1 MLRSGPFVG
10 RRKVLSISN
19 SRLRWGLVALLAA
32 AAAAAVFITQPRP
45 ASHDASI
52 WVVVGRGMLE
62 GRPPFLGIWDYK
74 PPAIYLVG
82 ALAWILDPGDTTVS
96 MQALTVVAIAA
107 AATAGGWLVATVYS
121 RFWVGVATAA
131 ALAGGL
137 SLPALSYGGGMS
149 ELFGVAWLAVCFAII
164 AGIVLGRR
172 GLLWPAA
179 AGAIFALAVGSSFL
193 TVGAVP
199 ALAVLW
205 LSIPIDGVSY
215 PPTRSNM
222 RTWFRRRVLD
232 GRLGVAIAA
241 AAVVS
246 LVVWW
251 TVLAGGAVPAA
262 IDAFVHY
269 QSLYR
274 AAGHLQP
281 RAWVRGILDV
291 WPLWIPTLIVC
302 LTPTARGYLLGLNV
316 LRSNFARAMLVWLV
330 VELAL
335 LGFGQRFY
343 ARYLLL
349 IVPPLI
355 VLFGFT
361 LCTLWVERPRISRGV
376 LTVALCAAVAVGLLW
391 QSLPTPSNDPQIAAN
406 ADLAAY
412 VRANSAPGETIY
424 VWGTDPDLYLRSDRQ
439 PAGPYLQIHPLIM
452 PGYDQKAVA
461 TMLDQW
467 TAHPPRLVVASRATN
482 PDLIGLYPL
491 NQSAAMTN
499 PLRTYYAALAP
510 LQSFIQSHYDLVATL
525 PIGEVWRYRG

>member
-1 MLRSGPFVG
+1 MLRSGPFVC
-10 RRKVLSISN
+10 RRKVLSVSS
-19 SRLRWGLVALLAA
+19 SRLRWGFVVLLAA
-32 AAAAAVFITQPRP
+32 AVAAAVFVTQPRP

-52 WVVVGRGMLE
+52 WAVIGRGMLE
-62 GRPPFLGIWDYK
+62 GRAPFLGLWDYK
-74 PPAIYLVG
+74 PPGIYLVG

-96 MQALTVVAIAA
+96 MQALTVVTIAG
-107 AATAGGWLVATVYS
+107 AATAGGWLVSSAYS
-121 RFWVGVATAA
+121 RFWVGVATAV

-137 SLPALSYGGGMS
+137 SLPGLSYGGGMS
-149 ELFGVAWLAVCFAII
+149 ELFGVAWLDVCVAAI

-172 GLLWPAA
+172 GLIWPAA
-179 AGAIFALAVGSSFL
+179 AGAFFALAIGSSFL

-205 LSIPIDGVSY
+205 LSIPVDGSPY
-215 PPTRSNM
+215 PLARSSW
-222 RTWFRRRVLD
+222 RTWLRRRLFD
-232 GRLGVAIAA
+232 RRLAA
-241 AAVVS
+241 AIVAAALVS

-262 IDAFVHY
+262 LDAFVHY

-274 AAGHLQP
+274 AAGHIQP
-281 RAWVRGILDV
+281 RAWVRGIVDV
-291 WPLWIPTLIVC
+291 WPLWLPTLIVC
-302 LTPTARGYLLGLNV
+302 LTPTARGHLLGLNV
-316 LRSNFARAMLVWLV
+316 LRSNFARAMVVWLV
-330 VELAL
+330 AELAL
-335 LGFGQRFY
+335 LAFGQRFY

-361 LCTLWVERPRISRGV
+361 LATLWLERPLISRRA
-376 LTVALCAAVAVGLLW
+376 VAFASCAVVAVGLVW
-391 QSLPTPSNDPQIAAN
+391 QSLPAASNDSQLAAN

-412 VRANSAPGETIY
+412 VRANSAPGDTIY
-424 VWGTDPDLYLRSDRQ
+424 VWGTDPDLYLRADRE

-452 PGYDQKAVA
+452 PGYDKTAVA

-467 TAHPPRLVVASRATN
+467 TAHPPRLVVTSRATN

-499 PLRTYYAALAP
+499 PLRTYYAALEP
-510 LQSFIQSHYDLVATL
+510 LQTFIQSHYDLVATL